1 MNDSLKNLWKKY
13 RYACIVVLVGIAIL
27 ALPNGSTKRQ
37 AQADGSSE
45 VMLPNAEESEE
56 KLADTLRKIR
66 GVGKVYVTLSYKTS
80 QEEIYLKDDGQTVL
94 VNEGSGVQ
102 KPLEKKIVCPV
113 YLGAVVVCDGAE
125 KASVREQIL
134 DAVHQ
139 FTGLRSDQIA
149 VLPLAHSA

>member
-1 MNDSLKNLWKKY
+1 MNDSLKKLWKKY
-13 RYACIVVLVGIAIL
+13 RYACVVVLVGIAIL

-45 VMLPNAEESEE
+45 ALLPNAEEAEE
-56 KLADTLRKIR
+56 KLSDTLQKIQ

-102 KPLEKKIVCPV
+102 KPLEKKIVFPV